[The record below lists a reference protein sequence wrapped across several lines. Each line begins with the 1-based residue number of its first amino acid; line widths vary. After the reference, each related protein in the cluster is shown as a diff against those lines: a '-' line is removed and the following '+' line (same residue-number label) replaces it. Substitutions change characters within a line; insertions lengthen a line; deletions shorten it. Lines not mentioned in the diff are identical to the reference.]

1 MLRKEP
7 APGGTTL
14 VQAPSGSRCRL
25 LGTSAGQGLTSR
37 LMAMGLLP
45 GVEFMVQE
53 NQSGPVRLALGG
65 DRLTLGRGAA
75 EKILVEVLF
84 P

>member
-1 MLRKEP
+1 
-7 APGGTTL
+7 
-14 VQAPSGSRCRL
+14 
-25 LGTSAGQGLTSR
+25 
-37 LMAMGLLP
+37 MAMGLLP